1 MGSIHQLAPAHARF
15 IHDLIIIKTRI
26 KVKLS
31 FGEKAKILVPV
42 GFPAIGGHPLSLL
55 DKRNAAVNY
64 SHSR

>member
-1 MGSIHQLAPAHARF
+1 MGPIHQLAPAHARF

-31 FGEKAKILVPV
+31 FAGGQKLSSLPLGPV
-42 GFPAIGGHPLSLL
+42 IGHPLSLL

>member
-1 MGSIHQLAPAHARF
+1 MGPIHQLAPAHARF

-26 KVKLS
+26 NVKPS
-31 FGEKAKILVPV
+31 FGGWDKNCISPRTSKSR
-42 GFPAIGGHPLSLL
+42 HPLSLL

>member
-26 KVKLS
+26 NVKPS
-31 FGEKAKILVPV
+31 FGGWTKIALPRRTAKSR
-42 GFPAIGGHPLSLL
+42 HPLSLL

-64 SHSR
+64 SDSR